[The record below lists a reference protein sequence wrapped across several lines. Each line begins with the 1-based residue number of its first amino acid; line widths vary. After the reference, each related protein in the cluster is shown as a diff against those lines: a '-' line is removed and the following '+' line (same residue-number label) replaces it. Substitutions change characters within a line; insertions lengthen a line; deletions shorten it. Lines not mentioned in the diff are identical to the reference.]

1 MQAAQDKTKG
11 GPGGEKLWSRRIAS
25 WFLAWRWLEG
35 NRATGP
41 PGATGGHEVPKGH
54 PRPRIT
60 CRVGCL
66 MVGFVSGAE
75 WGRSEEHTSE
85 LQSRLHLVCRL
96 LLEKKKN
103 QRRYRPL
110 AKLTTVV
117 TKTTT

>member
-75 WGRSEEHTSE
+75 WGEPFRGRTPGAAVPAPSRSSCQPRLQITSE
-85 LQSRLHLVCRL
+85 PR
-96 LLEKKKN
+96 
-103 QRRYRPL
+103 
-110 AKLTTVV
+110 
-117 TKTTT
+117 